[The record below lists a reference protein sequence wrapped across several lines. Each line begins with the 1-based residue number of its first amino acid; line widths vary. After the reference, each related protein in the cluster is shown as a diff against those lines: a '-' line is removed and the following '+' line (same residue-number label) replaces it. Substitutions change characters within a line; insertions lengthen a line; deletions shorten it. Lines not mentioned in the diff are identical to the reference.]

1 MMNISTGI
9 SAESQI
15 DFDLVT
21 PQVTPI
27 DKPLQLITSKD
38 SSTKTIGEGKKIFIY
53 IIQSLKDYINSLQN
67 QLKDIQ
73 IILDWLFN
81 RNRNHQEQ
89 KLAENVKGLP
99 TSTNDIIKVVIL
111 TNSNKDALK
120 ENHHVLEN
128 NNKSNLNRRRQI
140 IKKWQHRR

>member
-1 MMNISTGI
+1 MNISTGI

-38 SSTKTIGEGKKIFIY
+38 SSTKTIEEGKKIFIY

-128 NNKSNLNRRRQI
+128 KVQLE
-140 IKKWQHRR
+140 

>member
-1 MMNISTGI
+1 MNISTGI

-38 SSTKTIGEGKKIFIY
+38 SSTKTIEEGKKIFIY

-89 KLAENVKGLP
+89 KLAENVKELP

-128 NNKSNLNRRRQI
+128 KVQLE
-140 IKKWQHRR
+140 

>member
-1 MMNISTGI
+1 MNISTGI

-38 SSTKTIGEGKKIFIY
+38 SSTKTIEEGKKIFIY

-111 TNSNKDALK
+111 TNSNKDAL
-120 ENHHVLEN
+120 N
-128 NNKSNLNRRRQI
+128 
-140 IKKWQHRR
+140 

>member
-38 SSTKTIGEGKKIFIY
+38 SSTKTIEEGKKIFIY

-128 NNKSNLNRRRQI
+128 KVQLE
-140 IKKWQHRR
+140 

>member
-38 SSTKTIGEGKKIFIY
+38 SSTKTIEEGKKIFIY

-89 KLAENVKGLP
+89 KLAENVKELP

-128 NNKSNLNRRRQI
+128 KVQLE
-140 IKKWQHRR
+140 

>member
-21 PQVTPI
+21 LQVTPI

-38 SSTKTIGEGKKIFIY
+38 SSTKTIEEGKKIFIY

-73 IILDWLFN
+73 IILD
-81 RNRNHQEQ
+81 
-89 KLAENVKGLP
+89 
-99 TSTNDIIKVVIL
+99 
-111 TNSNKDALK
+111 
-120 ENHHVLEN
+120 
-128 NNKSNLNRRRQI
+128 
-140 IKKWQHRR
+140 